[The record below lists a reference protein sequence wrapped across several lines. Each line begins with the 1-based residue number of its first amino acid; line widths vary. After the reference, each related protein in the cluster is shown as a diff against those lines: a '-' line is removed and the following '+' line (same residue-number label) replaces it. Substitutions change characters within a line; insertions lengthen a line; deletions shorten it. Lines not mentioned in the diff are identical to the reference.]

1 MLDLV
6 GVLHNRI
13 AFRLR
18 CVAIW
23 DLLWPNATISQ
34 NSTAIRRAV
43 AYGKRIA
50 LTGIS
55 AD

>member
-1 MLDLV
+1 M
-6 GVLHNRI
+6 RY
-13 AFRLR
+13 
-18 CVAIW
+18 VAIW

-34 NSTAIRRAV
+34 NWSAIRRAV

-50 LTGIS
+50 LTGVK